1 MARIFLSYARADA
14 AAAKR
19 LAELLAADHE
29 VWWDREIHG
38 GSRFASEI
46 DKALREAEAVI
57 VLWSTD
63 SLDSAWVQ
71 DEAAEGRAAS
81 SGRKY

>member
-1 MARIFLSYARADA
+1 MARVFLSYARADA

-19 LAELLAADHE
+19 LAELLAAAGHE

-46 DKALREAEAVI
+46 DKALR
-57 VLWSTD
+57 D
-63 SLDSAWVQ
+63 S
-71 DEAAEGRAAS
+71 
-81 SGRKY
+81 